1 MNQIKRNVSLLIS
14 GLVAIIAI
22 VWIRAGGNSLF
33 ISNAYFYIGIIL
45 ILLGVILILSQA
57 QLFAGWFKRRD
68 KGESKEDYA
77 ERKIDVRSVGSKKN
91 RPLKIS
97 PFMRGCFIVGTV
109 MIVVAVFVT
118 I

>member
-1 MNQIKRNVSLLIS
+1 MKQVKKNSTLLLSI
-14 GLVAIIAI
+14 LVMIIAI
-22 VWIRAGGNSLF
+22 VWIRVGGDNFSL
-33 ISNAYFYIGIIL
+33 SNAYFYIGICL
-45 ILLGVILILSQA
+45 ILLGICFILGQA

-97 PFMRGCFIVGTV
+97 PFMRGCFIIGMV
-109 MIVVAVFVT
+109 MIVISIAVT
-118 I
+118 L